1 MKKNDNWLS
10 IIFYTEPY
18 IIISHERHAEN
29 ARRFLNSEDVCY
41 EEFTLVIYY
50 YMNKAFQSKFN
61 IDYSTHPEN
70 KG

>member
-18 IIISHERHAEN
+18 IIISHKRHAGN
-29 ARRFLNSEDVCY
+29 ARRFLDSGEVCY
-41 EEFTLVIYY
+41 EEFTLVMYY
-50 YMNKAFQSKFN
+50 QITKEFQSKFN